1 MIYIVYTYSRGLCK
15 SEKHLETRDQN
26 EANTLKKSL
35 QEQGELVFIDY
46 TNETT

>member
-15 SEKHLETRDQN
+15 SEKHLETKDKD
-26 EANTLKKSL
+26 EANSL
-35 QEQGELVFIDY
+35 RQKLQKQGELVFIDY